1 MKRTT
6 TKLYGTLLTMLAAF
20 ILISSLVL
28 AALIFTD
35 SFSVSAQAKTKKP
48 YKTKTVKL
56 VESKKKTWYPAL
68 VTKIKKIKKV
78 SKNKSFSTKIVSHKT
93 GVRISGTDRNTKQVI
108 KIYFA
113 NGKTQKVNLKTK
125 VNYLNKIKAE
135 LMHADQ
141 DYGF

>member
-6 TKLYGTLLTMLAAF
+6 TKLYDTLLTMLAAF

-56 VESKKKTWYPAL
+56 VESKKKTWYPAHE
-68 VTKIKKIKKV
+68 TKIKKIKKV
-78 SKNKSFSTKIVSHKT
+78 SKNKSFQQKSSAI
-93 GVRISGTDRNTKQVI
+93 KQVCESLEQTVI
-108 KIYFA
+108 QNKL
-113 NGKTQKVNLKTK
+113 LKSILQTVK
-125 VNYLNKIKAE
+125 LRKLISKPRSTI
-135 LMHADQ
+135 
-141 DYGF
+141 